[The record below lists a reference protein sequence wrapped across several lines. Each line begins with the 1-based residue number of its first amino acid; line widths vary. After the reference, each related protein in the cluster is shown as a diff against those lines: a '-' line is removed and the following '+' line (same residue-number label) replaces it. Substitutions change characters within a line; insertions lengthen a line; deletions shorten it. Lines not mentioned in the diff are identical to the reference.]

1 MASGFMLG
9 AMTRFVLAL
18 DPTSSVP
25 PFRQLHDAVIA
36 AVAAGE
42 LAPGSRLPTV
52 RALAA
57 ELSIATNTVAS
68 AYRTL
73 EEAGV
78 VEGRGRAGTFVRL
91 GDDPVEA
98 RAREVA
104 QGAARSLTELGVDR
118 DRALTLIGDAYAAL

>member
-1 MASGFMLG
+1 MASGFKLG
-9 AMTRFVLAL
+9 AMTRFAFSL
-18 DPTSSVP
+18 DPASPVP
-25 PFRQLHDAVIA
+25 PFRQLHDGVIA

-57 ELSIATNTVAS
+57 ELNVATNTVAS
-68 AYRTL
+68 AYRSL

-104 QGAARSLTELGVDR
+104 QGAARSLADLGVDR
-118 DRALTLIGDAYAAL
+118 ERALTFLGDAYSSL